1 MEVVKWTRRDI
12 FDAVHDEWH
21 KDLENLVGIM
31 KLKLLGEEKTSCNV
45 AQHSRLVLKKVI
57 CTMKKKWKNA
67 NRIRDRF
74 LKDNKIWL
82 DSSISITVNNNYIQI
97 NAARRV

>member
-1 MEVVKWTRRDI
+1 MEIVKWTRRDI

-31 KLKLLGEEKTSCNV
+31 KLKLLDEGKTSCNV
-45 AQHSRLVLKKVI
+45 EQHSRLALKKVI

-67 NRIRDRF
+67 NRIRDGF

-97 NAARRV
+97 NAARSV